1 MGDRLTRSEWLRH
14 GLRTLASDGPGAL
27 KIGPMA
33 SKLNVS
39 RGSFYWHFRDLEDFR
54 GQLLQHWQETSTD
67 NVIEDLDARPGDP
80 DRLKELMR
88 SAFSGQRR
96 IDRAIRSWAAH
107 DKSVASVVASVDAR
121 RITRIAGLLVEA
133 GVEGERA
140 VHRAAFLYW
149 AYLGQA
155 AIMDPRHASL
165 PAHAL
170 EEISN
175 LFET

>member
-54 GQLLQHWQETSTD
+54 RQLLQHWQETSTD

-80 DRLKELMR
+80 DR
-88 SAFSGQRR
+88 
-96 IDRAIRSWAAH
+96 
-107 DKSVASVVASVDAR
+107 
-121 RITRIAGLLVEA
+121 
-133 GVEGERA
+133 
-140 VHRAAFLYW
+140 
-149 AYLGQA
+149 
-155 AIMDPRHASL
+155 
-165 PAHAL
+165 
-170 EEISN
+170 
-175 LFET
+175 

>member
-33 SKLNVS
+33 STLNVS

-54 GQLLQHWQETSTD
+54 RQLLQHWQETSTD

-88 SAFSGQRR
+88 SAFSGQQR

-133 GVEGERA
+133 EVEGERA